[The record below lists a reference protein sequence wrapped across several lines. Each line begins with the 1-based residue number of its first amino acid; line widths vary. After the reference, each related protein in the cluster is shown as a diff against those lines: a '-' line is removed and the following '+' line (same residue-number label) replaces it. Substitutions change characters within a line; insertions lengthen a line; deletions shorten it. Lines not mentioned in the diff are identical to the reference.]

1 MKTTRGKK
9 TVLKVILHVERTQWS
24 GRSQVLDNLAAMIEA
39 EDAKSQGDEDWVTVE
54 KPVEG
59 IGFKYGRP

>member
-1 MKTTRGKK
+1 M
-9 TVLKVILHVERTQWS
+9 KVILHVERTQWS
-24 GRSQVLDNLAAMIEA
+24 GRSQVLDNLAAMIKA
-39 EDAKSQGDEDWVTVE
+39 EDAESQGDEDWVTVE